1 MESIY
6 DRYFQQDLSMLT
18 TQIKAVDIEKQEEE
32 EDGTSQFYEVIVE
45 AIKGI
50 PGYEA
55 LSEEDKK
62 NYIYRL
68 FGLIRAKDVLNLRDI
83 REGTVE
89 RVQVRPS
96 EAVNDEVSRNQ
107 EVSRKLSDMRSGRV
121 KRQSRQYK
129 RGIINLRGVEIDSP
143 EENEDDFFF
152 I

>member
-32 EDGTSQFYEVIVE
+32 EDGVGQLYEVIVE
-45 AIKGI
+45 AIKDI

-55 LSEEDKK
+55 LSAEDKK

-89 RVQVRPS
+89 RIQVRPS

-107 EVSRKLSDMRSGRV
+107 EVLRKLSNMRSGRM
-121 KRQSRQYK
+121 KRQSREYK

-143 EENEDDFFF
+143 DENEDDFFF

>member
-1 MESIY
+1 MGSTY
-6 DRYFQQDLSMLT
+6 DRYFQQDLSELT
-18 TQIKAVDIEKQEEE
+18 AYIKTVDIEKQEDKEE
-32 EDGTSQFYEVIVE
+32 ITDEFHKIIVE
-45 AIKGI
+45 AIKNI
-50 PGYEA
+50 PGYEM
-55 LSEEDKK
+55 LSVEDKK

-68 FGLIRAKDVLNLRDI
+68 FGLVRAKDVLNLRDI

-89 RVQVRPS
+89 RVQIRPS

-107 EVSRKLSDMRSGRV
+107 EVSRKLSNMRSGRV

-143 EENEDDFFF
+143 DENEDDFFF

>member
-6 DRYFQQDLSMLT
+6 DRYFRQDLSVLT

-68 FGLIRAKDVLNLRDI
+68 FGLIRAKDVLNLREV
-83 REGTVE
+83 REGAVE
-89 RVQVRPS
+89 GVRVRPS

-129 RGIINLRGVEIDSP
+129 RGIINLRGVEVDSP
-143 EENEDDFFF
+143 DENEDDFFF

>member
-32 EDGTSQFYEVIVE
+32 EDGVGQLYEVIVE
-45 AIKGI
+45 AIKDI

-55 LSEEDKK
+55 LSAEDKK

-107 EVSRKLSDMRSGRV
+107 EVSRKLSNMRSGIV

-143 EENEDDFFF
+143 DENEDDFFF

>member
-6 DRYFQQDLSMLT
+6 DRYFQQDLSELT
-18 TQIKAVDIEKQEEE
+18 TYIKTVDIEKQEDEE
-32 EDGTSQFYEVIVE
+32 EITDEFYKIIVE

-50 PGYEA
+50 PGYEM
-55 LSEEDKK
+55 LSVEDKK

-83 REGTVE
+83 REGH
-89 RVQVRPS
+89 VQRVRPS
-96 EAVNDEVSRNQ
+96 ESVDDEILRNDEIT
-107 EVSRKLSDMRSGRV
+107 RKLSSMNTGRV
-121 KRQSRQYK
+121 KRKSHQYK

-143 EENEDDFFF
+143 DEDDDDFFF

>member
-32 EDGTSQFYEVIVE
+32 EDGAGQLYEVIVE
-45 AIKGI
+45 AIKDI

-55 LSEEDKK
+55 LSAEDKK

-68 FGLIRAKDVLNLRDI
+68 FGLIRAKDVLNLREI
-83 REGTVE
+83 REETVE

-96 EAVNDEVSRNQ
+96 EAVDDEVSRNQ

-143 EENEDDFFF
+143 DENEDDFFF

>member
-32 EDGTSQFYEVIVE
+32 EDGVGQLYEVIVE
-45 AIKGI
+45 AIKDI

-55 LSEEDKK
+55 LSAEDKK

-68 FGLIRAKDVLNLRDI
+68 FGLIRAKDVLNLREI
-83 REGTVE
+83 REETVE

-107 EVSRKLSDMRSGRV
+107 EVSRKLSNMRSGIV

-143 EENEDDFFF
+143 DENEDDFFF

>member
-32 EDGTSQFYEVIVE
+32 EDGVSQLYEVIVE
-45 AIKGI
+45 AIKDI

-55 LSEEDKK
+55 LSAEDKK

-68 FGLIRAKDVLNLRDI
+68 FGLVRAKDVLNLRDI
-83 REGTVE
+83 REETVE
-89 RVQVRPS
+89 RIPVRPS
-96 EAVNDEVSRNQ
+96 EAVNNELSRNQ
-107 EVSRKLSDMRSGRV
+107 GVSRKLSDMRSGRI

-129 RGIINLRGVEIDSP
+129 RGIINLRGVEVDSP
-143 EENEDDFFF
+143 NEDEDDFFF

>member
-83 REGTVE
+83 REETVE
-89 RVQVRPS
+89 RVQIRPS

-121 KRQSRQYK
+121 KRQSGQYK

-143 EENEDDFFF
+143 DENEDDFFF

>member
-1 MESIY
+1 MGSTY
-6 DRYFQQDLSMLT
+6 DRYFQQDLSGLIDY
-18 TQIKAVDIEKQEEE
+18 IKTVDIEKQEDEE
-32 EDGTSQFYEVIVE
+32 EITDEFHKIIVE
-45 AIKGI
+45 AIKNI
-50 PGYEA
+50 PGYEI
-55 LSEEDKK
+55 LSVEDKK

-107 EVSRKLSDMRSGRV
+107 EVSRKLSNMRSGIV

-129 RGIINLRGVEIDSP
+129 RSIINLRGVEIDSP
-143 EENEDDFFF
+143 DENEDDFFF

>member
-45 AIKGI
+45 AIKNI
-50 PGYEA
+50 PGHET
-55 LSEEDKK
+55 LSVEDKK

-89 RVQVRPS
+89 RIQVRPS

-107 EVSRKLSDMRSGRV
+107 EVLRKLSNMRSGRM
-121 KRQSRQYK
+121 KRQSREYK

-143 EENEDDFFF
+143 DENEDDFFF

>member
-1 MESIY
+1 MESTY
-6 DRYFQQDLSMLT
+6 DRYFQQDLSGLIDY
-18 TQIKAVDIEKQEEE
+18 IKTVDIEKQEDEE
-32 EDGTSQFYEVIVE
+32 EITDEFHKIIVE
-45 AIKGI
+45 AIKNI
-50 PGYEA
+50 PGHET
-55 LSEEDKK
+55 LSVEDKK

-83 REGTVE
+83 REETVE

-107 EVSRKLSDMRSGRV
+107 EVSRKLSNMRSGIV

-143 EENEDDFFF
+143 DENEDDFFF

>member
-55 LSEEDKK
+55 LSAEDKK

-68 FGLIRAKDVLNLRDI
+68 FGLVRAKDVLNLREI
-83 REGTVE
+83 REETLE
-89 RVQVRPS
+89 RVPVRPS
-96 EAVNDEVSRNQ
+96 EAVNNELSRNQ

>member
-32 EDGTSQFYEVIVE
+32 EDGVGQLYEVIVE
-45 AIKGI
+45 AIKDI

-55 LSEEDKK
+55 LSAEDKK

-68 FGLIRAKDVLNLRDI
+68 FGLVRAKDVLNLRDI
-83 REGTVE
+83 REETVE
-89 RVQVRPS
+89 RIPVRPS
-96 EAVNDEVSRNQ
+96 EAVNNELSRNQ
-107 EVSRKLSDMRSGRV
+107 EVSRKLSDMRSGRI

-143 EENEDDFFF
+143 DENEDDFFF

>member
-1 MESIY
+1 MESTY
-6 DRYFQQDLSMLT
+6 DRYFQQDLSELT
-18 TQIKAVDIEKQEEE
+18 AYIKTVDIEKQEDEE
-32 EDGTSQFYEVIVE
+32 EITNEFHKIIVE
-45 AIKGI
+45 AIKNI
-50 PGYEA
+50 PGYEM
-55 LSEEDKK
+55 LSVEDKK

-143 EENEDDFFF
+143 DENEDDFFF

>member
-55 LSEEDKK
+55 LSAEDKK

-68 FGLIRAKDVLNLRDI
+68 FGLIRAKDVLNLREI
-83 REGTVE
+83 REETVE
-89 RVQVRPS
+89 RLQVRPS

-143 EENEDDFFF
+143 DENEDDFFF

>member
-6 DRYFQQDLSMLT
+6 ERYFQQDLSMLT

-32 EDGTSQFYEVIVE
+32 EDGIGQLYEVIVE
-45 AIKGI
+45 AIKDI

-83 REGTVE
+83 REGAVE
-89 RVQVRPS
+89 SIQVRPS
-96 EAVNDEVSRNQ
+96 EAVNNEVSRSQ
-107 EVSRKLSDMRSGRV
+107 EVSRKLSDMRSGRI

-129 RGIINLRGVEIDSP
+129 RGIINLRGVEVDSP
-143 EENEDDFFF
+143 DEDEDDFFF